1 MDRQADE
8 EVIGRL
14 KALQSAVGAGGPYFD
29 PYVASRAQDD
39 LRRAQERMRLGLD
52 TTVAVL
58 VGGTGSG
65 KSTMFNAITELDFAD
80 SGDIRP
86 TTERAAAC
94 TFDVD
99 ASELLD
105 YLQVDPDRRIEH
117 SSILTVGHDRLD
129 GLVLLDLPDHDSVAI
144 AHSAQVDRLLPMADV
159 LIWIVDPQKYADEVL
174 HKGFFESLGGR
185 QEAMVVVM
193 NQIDRVPA
201 NQRET
206 LLGDLRNL
214 LDRDGL
220 TEVPILAAS
229 ALTGDGVDGVR
240 DVLARAVAGQSFNAR
255 TAAAELDAIAGRLRQ
270 NVGREE
276 PAVEGEAVDDI
287 NDRIVRSSGIPSVV
301 ESIRASGRSYQAAA
315 LVVPEQPANT
325 MVHAIRDAWV
335 AHVRTGLP
343 PVWQEAV
350 TSAVSPADRFRRA
363 LGTAI
368 RTTPLPAVSH
378 IPAFVGLVGGVALAV
393 AGVVLAVLGSMST
406 AVKVGVVVGGVLVGF
421 VAGWL
426 GKKAVARSAARA
438 AAAYERDVR
447 EAMAQATQ
455 EHLVAGPREILDQ
468 HRLTREA
475 LDSTVFF
482 AKEKTA

>member
-14 KALQSAVGAGGPYFD
+14 KALQRAVGAGGPYFD
-29 PYVASRAQDD
+29 QFVASRAQDD

-117 SSILTVGHDRLD
+117 SSILTVGNDRLD
-129 GLVLLDLPDHDSVAI
+129 GLVLLDLPDHDSVAL
-144 AHSAQVDRLLPMADV
+144 AHSAQVDRLLPMADL

-174 HKGFFESLGGR
+174 HKGFFETLGGR

-201 NQRET
+201 DQRAT
-206 LLGDLRNL
+206 LLGDLRSL

-220 TEVPILAAS
+220 TEVPILGAS
-229 ALTGDGVDGVR
+229 ALTGEGVDAVR
-240 DVLARAVAGQSFNAR
+240 DLLARAVAGQSFNAR
-255 TAAAELDAIAGRLRQ
+255 TAAAELDAIAGRLRA

-276 PAVEGEAVDDI
+276 PDVDGQAVADI

-301 ESIRASGRSYQAAA
+301 ESIRVSGQSYQASA

-363 LGTAI
+363 LGAAI
-368 RTTPLPAVSH
+368 RTTPLPDISRT
-378 IPAFVGLVGGVALAV
+378 PAFAGLVGGVALAV
-393 AGVVLAVLGSMST
+393 GAVVFAVLGAMGTGVAIGVVAGGVVLGL
-406 AVKVGVVVGGVLVGF
+406 LV
-421 VAGWL
+421 AWL
-426 GKKAVARSAARA
+426 GKSAVVRSAARA
-438 AAAYERDVR
+438 AAAYERNVR
-447 EAMAQATQ
+447 EAVGEATE
-455 EHLVAGPREILDQ
+455 EHLVAGPREILSQ
-468 HRLTREA
+468 HRQTREA
-475 LDSTVFF
+475 LDSEVF
-482 AKEKTA
+482 AGTA